1 MDRAPRSEN
10 ILSTYVTALIRVK
23 ARQLVRSGQFLRSD
37 EEDLRQEL
45 TLRLLQRARRYD
57 PTRATL
63 NTFAERV
70 VCSLVATLLREQR
83 RQKNSILRG
92 AVSIEV
98 RCDCG
103 DEGATLLRELLQ
115 DADQRRRTGAAI
127 SDPLDSAER
136 ADAIHNAVADLP
148 PELRDICQRLM
159 RATATEVAREL
170 GISRHQVQQAITTL
184 RERFTTAGLN

>member
-23 ARQLVRSGQFLRSD
+23 ARQLVRSGQFPRSD

-57 PTRATL
+57 PTRAAL

-83 RQKNSILRG
+83 RQKSSIQRST
-92 AVSIEV
+92 VSIEFQ
-98 RCDCG
+98 CDCS
-103 DEGATLLRELLQ
+103 DEGATPLRELLH
-115 DADQRRRTGAAI
+115 DADQQRRTGAAVA
-127 SDPLDSAER
+127 DPLGAAER
-136 ADAIHNAVADLP
+136 AEAIHSVVADLP
-148 PELRDICQRLM
+148 PELRAICQRLM
-159 RATATEVAREL
+159 RATATETAREL
-170 GISRHQVQQAITTL
+170 GISRHQVQKAIATL
-184 RERFTTAGLN
+184 RDRFTATGLN

>member
-1 MDRAPRSEN
+1 MDRAPRFEN
-10 ILSTYVTALIRVK
+10 ILSTYVTALIRGK
-23 ARQLVRSGQFLRSD
+23 ARQLVRSGQFPRSD

-57 PTRATL
+57 PARATL

-103 DEGATLLRELLQ
+103 GEGAAPLRELLQ
-115 DADQRRRTGAAI
+115 DADQRRRTGA
-127 SDPLDSAER
+127 SA
-136 ADAIHNAVADLP
+136 P
-148 PELRDICQRLM
+148 TWP
-159 RATATEVAREL
+159 
-170 GISRHQVQQAITTL
+170 S
-184 RERFTTAGLN
+184 RERSS